1 VNARLR
7 VERTQADRSAPGE
20 VQLRDASAQGSHER
34 LAGARAWLGLTEQA
48 LAEGDPG
55 AAVGAAQAGLDELG
69 EEYAPDGVEDD
80 TTLKVYAA
88 DELVADGDAEGGA
101 RMLLD
106 LLRER
111 AALYAERYRDA
122 IVS

>member
-1 VNARLR
+1 VLGWATGPQYDRREEVR
-7 VERTQADRSAPGE
+7 VG
-20 VQLRDASAQGSHER
+20 GSVRREH
-34 LAGARAWLGLTEQA
+34 EQA
-48 LAEGDPG
+48 
-55 AAVGAAQAGLDELG
+55 AAPPE
-69 EEYAPDGVEDD
+69 
-80 TTLKVYAA
+80 AA